1 VVVRFVLRLLGV
13 LLFAGAFVAV
23 VIDGTRSIA
32 AGRFLPTSLQTAIT
46 LFSPDTVGEIETR
59 MTHVGAWNW
68 EPATL
73 WLLAQPAFVV
83 LGIAGLI
90 LLLLGHQKAR
100 PLGVP
105 RR

>member
-32 AGRFLPTSLQTAIT
+32 AGHFLPTSLQAAIT
-46 LFSPDTVGEIETR
+46 LFSPDMVGEIETK

-68 EPATL
+68 EPVTL
-73 WLLAQPAFVV
+73 WLLAQPAFAV
-83 LGIAGLI
+83 LGVAGLL